1 ALFDLRALP
10 GVRAERVVLVG
21 LGAREK
27 FNSNVMSKAHAAM
40 AGYCSDGSLTEAVS
54 TLLEEPC
61 PATTLRQSAQLAATA
76 ASNAI
81 YKYTAT
87 FSKDKQPATSSFRK
101 LVFTVDKPDQKQVG
115 EGIGY
120 GAAIAEG
127 LRLTRELG
135 NLPAN
140 VCTPS
145 YLGNQA
151 KQLAK
156 EHKSISAEVLER
168 K

>member
-1 ALFDLRALP
+1 
-10 GVRAERVVLVG
+10 
-21 LGAREK
+21 
-27 FNSNVMSKAHAAM
+27 
-40 AGYCSDGSLTEAVS
+40 
-54 TLLEEPC
+54 
-61 PATTLRQSAQLAATA
+61 A

-81 YKYTAT
+81 DKYTAT

-168 K
+168 KQLEALKMNAFLSVAAGSEQPPRFIVLKYTPDRGNSKKKHKS